1 MPEFLLKQLSGG
13 GKAPTSRERYGTV
26 AGVLGII
33 SNATISVM
41 KLTLGLFLNNIA
53 ILADGINNLTDAA
66 SSVIAVIGF
75 KISSKPADKEHP
87 FGHARMEYVAALGVS
102 FIVLFLGLQLL
113 MQSISGILNPK
124 PSEYGALTVVIL
136 IFSIVV
142 KLWQCRFFLKA
153 GRIIGSKMLCAT
165 SIDSRNDVIVSTM
178 VLISLPLSDMVGFS
192 LEGIAGALVSLFIL
206 YSGAMLI
213 NETVT
218 PLLGAPPEKKL
229 IEDISRTILNTDGVI
244 DIHDLIV
251 HNYGVGRFFAS
262 VHVEMSAD
270 GDLLASH
277 EVIDGIEQE
286 VKRLYDV
293 TLVIHLDPV
302 VNDDR
307 VEELKTV
314 ATKVVQD
321 ISPTLSLHDFR
332 AVFGPSKTKII
343 FDVKVPSAFEMTNEE
358 LKQTVTEQ
366 LTKEID
372 NSNPVVFIDRYYV

>member
-1 MPEFLLKQLSGG
+1 MTEFLLKQLSGG

-33 SNATISVM
+33 SNAIISVM

-75 KISSKPADKEHP
+75 KVSSKPADKEHP

-113 MQSISGILNPK
+113 MQSLGSIMNPT
-124 PSEYGALTVVIL
+124 PPEYGALTVVIL
-136 IFSIVV
+136 IFSIAV
-142 KLWQCRFFLKA
+142 KLWQCRFFSKA
-153 GRIIGSKMLCAT
+153 GKIIGSKVLSAT
-165 SIDSRNDVIVSTM
+165 SIDSRNDVIISLV
-178 VLISLPLSDMVGFS
+178 VLISLPLSDMIGFS
-192 LEGIAGALVSLFIL
+192 LEGIAGTMVSLFIL
-206 YSGAMLI
+206 YSGAVLI

-229 IEDISRTILNTDGVI
+229 IEDISRKILNTDGVI

-251 HNYGVGRFFAS
+251 HNYGVGRYFAS

-302 VNDDR
+302 VNDER
-307 VEELKTV
+307 VEELKT
-314 ATKVVQD
+314 KVVGVMQG
-321 ISPTLSLHDFR
+321 ISPTLSIHDFR

-343 FDVKVPSAFEMTNEE
+343 FDVKVPSNFKMTNEE
-358 LKQTVTEQ
+358 LKKGVIDL

-372 NSNPVVFIDRYYV
+372 NSTPVVFIDRYFV